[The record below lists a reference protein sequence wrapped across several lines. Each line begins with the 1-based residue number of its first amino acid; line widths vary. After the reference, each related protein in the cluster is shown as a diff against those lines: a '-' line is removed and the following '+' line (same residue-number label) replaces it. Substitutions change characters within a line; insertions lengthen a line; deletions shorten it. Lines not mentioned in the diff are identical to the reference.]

1 MIAAETRLNH
11 AAQCERW
18 REAGYNRGF
27 FAGRDNARAALEEQR
42 RALQLEEIKA
52 RTQLISVAGQAMQ
65 AIAQTLNGDYQ
76 TGVWQLEK
84 PKPVDNG
91 CSVSEPKCEAETTA
105 KRSY

>member
-1 MIAAETRLNH
+1 
-11 AAQCERW
+11 
-18 REAGYNRGF
+18 
-27 FAGRDNARAALEEQR
+27 
-42 RALQLEEIKA
+42 
-52 RTQLISVAGQAMQ
+52 MQ